1 MAKNKKGFDKV
12 EYPKLI
18 KIDGKKVRVL
28 NAEDEAKYDQPKE
41 TKKAWGKDK
50 QHLTFQAGVVKIFTR
65 QPENFK

>member
-18 KIDGKKVRVL
+18 KVGDKKVRVL

-41 TKKAWGKDK
+41 NKKAWGKDK
-50 QHLTFQAGVVKIFTR
+50 
-65 QPENFK
+65 